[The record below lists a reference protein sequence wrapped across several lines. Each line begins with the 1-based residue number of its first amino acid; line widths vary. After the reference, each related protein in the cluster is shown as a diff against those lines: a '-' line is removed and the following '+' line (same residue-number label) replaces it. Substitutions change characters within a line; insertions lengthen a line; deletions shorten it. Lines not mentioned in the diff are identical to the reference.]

1 MSRPFTKL
9 SDSFKILRDNLNTT
23 SYNVGDPDNLLT
35 YGDSDVVMAINEIE
49 RVFDASAGEILY
61 PTGNALQGETA
72 TRLLIST
79 AQASGTDIQMN
90 VGANFNVNAVGD
102 INLDAGGANI
112 NFLDDSVA
120 RFNFTLG
127 GTNVVDVTGILDL
140 NISSDL
146 DADIA
151 GNSILTT
158 TD

>member
-72 TRLLIST
+72 
-79 AQASGTDIQMN
+79 N
-90 VGANFNVNAVGD
+90 
-102 INLDAGGANI
+102 
-112 NFLDDSVA
+112 
-120 RFNFTLG
+120 
-127 GTNVVDVTGILDL
+127 
-140 NISSDL
+140 
-146 DADIA
+146 
-151 GNSILTT
+151 TT
-158 TD
+158 ID